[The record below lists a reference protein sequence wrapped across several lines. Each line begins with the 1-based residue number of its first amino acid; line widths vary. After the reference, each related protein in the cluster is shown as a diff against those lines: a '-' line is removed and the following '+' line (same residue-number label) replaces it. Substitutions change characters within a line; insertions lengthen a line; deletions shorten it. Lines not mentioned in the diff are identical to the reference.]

1 MPPHF
6 REECLN
12 GMNWTVKQ
20 NCLIR
25 RNRIALCLSTIFATS
40 GLAIVPQ
47 SLSQAT
53 QMTSQELRGV
63 WLTNIDSDVLFSQD
77 RLNTGI
83 KRLAKLNFNTVYPTV
98 WNGGY
103 TLYPSQVALQATGE
117 TQRLYPDSRETG
129 KRDSREAAQR
139 DRDMLKE
146 LVSVA
151 HSQNLHVVPWFEFGF
166 MAPANSEL
174 VKRHPDWIT
183 QKRDGSKIVMKEG
196 IHPRVWLNPF
206 HPEVQKFMIDLVS
219 EVVTRYDV
227 DGIQFDDHFGLPAPW
242 GYDPYTVN
250 LYRKEHKWKRPSK
263 IATNPEWVR
272 WRASKLTAFMGQ
284 LHQTVKAKN
293 PKAIVS
299 LSPNPARFAYKWF
312 MQDWVTWEKR
322 GYIDELVLQ
331 VYRTDR
337 KGFLSELQRPEIT
350 RAKRRIPVSIGIL
363 SGLKNQHVSMNW
375 IQKQVKWIRSHK
387 FAGVSFFF
395 YETLLA
401 SKTESLTQ
409 RSTAFQTLFPSPIK
423 RSSLSTGW
431 TFSKK

>member
-1 MPPHF
+1 
-6 REECLN
+6 
-12 GMNWTVKQ
+12 MNWIVQQK
-20 NCLIR
+20 R
-25 RNRIALCLSTIFATS
+25 WMGRNGIALFLVTILAVS
-40 GLAIVPQ
+40 GLIIVPH
-47 SLSQAT
+47 SISQAGQPST
-53 QMTSQELRGV
+53 QELRGV
-63 WLTNIDSDVLFSQD
+63 WLTNIDSDVLFSKD
-77 RLNTGI
+77 RLNKGI
-83 KRLAKLNFNTVYPTV
+83 KQLAKLNFNTVYPTV
-98 WNGGY
+98 WSGGY

-117 TQRLYPDSRETG
+117 THRLYPDRQETG
-129 KRDSREAAQR
+129 RRDSREAAQS
-139 DRDMLKE
+139 DRDMLEE
-146 LVSVA
+146 LITVA
-151 HSQNLHVVPWFEFGF
+151 RDQNLHVVPWFEFGF
-166 MAPANSEL
+166 MAPANSAL

-183 QKRDGSKIVMKEG
+183 QRRDGTKVVMKETK
-196 IHPRVWLNPF
+196 HPRVWLNPF
-206 HPEVQKFMIDLVS
+206 HPEVQKLLIDLVS

-250 LYRKEHKWKRPSK
+250 LYRKEHKWKRPSR

-284 LHQTVKAKN
+284 LHQAVKAKN

-350 RAKRRIPVSIGIL
+350 RAKRRIPVSIGVL
-363 SGLKNQHVSMNW
+363 SGLRTQHVSINW

-395 YETLLA
+395 YETLLT
-401 SKTESLTQ
+401 SKTESLAQ
-409 RSTAFQTLFPSPIK
+409 RSTALQRLFPSPIK
-423 RSSLSTGW
+423 RSSLSAGW

>member
-1 MPPHF
+1 MK
-6 REECLN
+6 RI
-12 GMNWTVKQ
+12 VKQ
-20 NCLIR
+20 NQWFGR
-25 RNRIALCLSTIFATS
+25 SRISLCLATIFATS
-40 GLAIVPQ
+40 GLTIVPQ
-47 SLSQAT
+47 SLSQSAQRST
-53 QMTSQELRGV
+53 PELRGV
-63 WLTNIDSDVLFSQD
+63 WLTNIDSDVLFSKDQ
-77 RLNTGI
+77 LNKGI

-98 WNGGY
+98 WSWGH

-117 TQRLYPDSRETG
+117 THRLYPDRQETG
-129 KRDSREAAQR
+129 QRDSREVTQR

-146 LVSVA
+146 LIAVA
-151 HSQNLHVVPWFEFGF
+151 RDQNLHVVPWFEFGF
-166 MAPANSEL
+166 MAPANSAL

-183 QKRDGSKIVMKEG
+183 QRRDGTKVVMKETK
-196 IHPRVWLNPF
+196 HPRVWLNPF
-206 HPEVQKFMIDLVS
+206 HPEVQKLMIDLVS

-272 WRASKLTAFMGQ
+272 WRASKLTAFMGR
-284 LHQTVKAKN
+284 LHQAVKAKN
-293 PKAIVS
+293 PKVMVS
-299 LSPNPARFAYKWF
+299 LAPNPARFAYKWF

-322 GYIDELVLQ
+322 RYIDELVLQ

-337 KGFLSELQRPEIT
+337 RGFLSELQRPEIT

-375 IQKQVKWIRSHK
+375 IQKQVKWTRSHK
-387 FAGVSFFF
+387 FAGVAFFF
-395 YETLLA
+395 YETLLTSRA
-401 SKTESLTQ
+401 ESPEA
-409 RSTAFQTLFPSPIK
+409 RSTGFQALFPNPIK
-423 RSSLSTGW
+423 RSSLSEGW

>member
-1 MPPHF
+1 MAGL
-6 REECLN
+6 ES
-12 GMNWTVKQ
+12 KK
-20 NCLIR
+20 
-25 RNRIALCLSTIFATS
+25 IALGLSTVFAAS

-47 SLSQAT
+47 SISRST
-53 QMTSQELRGV
+53 QNTGQELRGV
-63 WLTNIDSDVLFSQD
+63 WLTNVDSDVLFSQD

-83 KRLAKLNFNTVYPTV
+83 KRLAKLNFNTIYPTV
-98 WNGGY
+98 WNAGH
-103 TLYPSQVALQATGE
+103 TLYPSQVAFQSTGE
-117 TQRLYPDSRETG
+117 THRLYPDSKATG
-129 KRDSREAAQR
+129 QRDSREAAQR

-146 LVSVA
+146 LIAVA
-151 HSQNLHVVPWFEFGF
+151 RRENLHVVPWFEFGF

-174 VKRHPDWIT
+174 VKRHPDWVT
-183 QKRDGSKIVMKEG
+183 QRRDGSKIVMKEG

-206 HPEVQKFMIDLVS
+206 HPGVQKFLIDLAS

-250 LYRKEHKWKRPSK
+250 LYRKEHKWKRPSR

-272 WRASKLTAFMGQ
+272 WRASKLTAFMGK
-284 LHQTVKAKN
+284 LHQAVKAKN
-293 PKAIVS
+293 PKVTIS
-299 LSPNPARFAYKWF
+299 LSPNPARFAYKWY

-337 KGFLSELQRPEIT
+337 KGFLSELQRPEVI

-363 SGLKNQHVSMNW
+363 SGLKNQNVSMNW
-375 IQKQVKWIRSHK
+375 IQKQVKWTRSHK

-395 YETLLA
+395 YETLLT
-401 SKTESLTQ
+401 SKTESLAQ
-409 RSTAFQTLFPSPIK
+409 RSTGLQTLFPNPIR
-423 RSSLSTGW
+423 RSSISEGW
-431 TFSKK
+431 KFSKK

>member
-1 MPPHF
+1 
-6 REECLN
+6 
-12 GMNWTVKQ
+12 MNRIVKQ
-20 NCLIR
+20 NGWVGSKK
-25 RNRIALCLSTIFATS
+25 IALGLSTVFAAL

-47 SLSQAT
+47 SISRST
-53 QMTSQELRGV
+53 QNTGQELRGV
-63 WLTNIDSDVLFSQD
+63 WLTNVDSDVLFSQD

-83 KRLAKLNFNTVYPTV
+83 KRLAKLNFNTIYPTV
-98 WNGGY
+98 WNAGH
-103 TLYPSQVALQATGE
+103 TLYPSQVAFQSTGE
-117 TQRLYPDSRETG
+117 THRLYPDSKATG
-129 KRDSREAAQR
+129 QRDSREAAQR

-146 LVSVA
+146 LIAVA
-151 HSQNLHVVPWFEFGF
+151 RRENLHVVPWFEFGF

-174 VKRHPDWIT
+174 VKRHPDWVT
-183 QKRDGSKIVMKEG
+183 QRRDGSKIVMKEG

-206 HPEVQKFMIDLVS
+206 HPGVQKFLIDLAS

-250 LYRKEHKWKRPSK
+250 LYRKEHKWKRPSR

-272 WRASKLTAFMGQ
+272 WRASKLTAFMGK
-284 LHQTVKAKN
+284 LHQAVKAKN
-293 PKAIVS
+293 PKVTIS
-299 LSPNPARFAYKWF
+299 LSPNPARFAYKWY

-337 KGFLSELQRPEIT
+337 KGFLSELQRPEVI

-375 IQKQVKWIRSHK
+375 IQKQVKWTRSHK

-395 YETLLA
+395 YETLLT
-401 SKTESLTQ
+401 SKTESLAQ
-409 RSTAFQTLFPSPIK
+409 RSTGLQTLFPNPIR
-423 RSSLSTGW
+423 RSSISEGW
-431 TFSKK
+431 KFSKK

>member
-1 MPPHF
+1 
-6 REECLN
+6 
-12 GMNWTVKQ
+12 MNWIVQQK
-20 NCLIR
+20 R
-25 RNRIALCLSTIFATS
+25 WMGRNGIALFLVTILAVS
-40 GLAIVPQ
+40 GLIIVPH
-47 SLSQAT
+47 SISQAGQPST
-53 QMTSQELRGV
+53 QELRGV
-63 WLTNIDSDVLFSQD
+63 WLTNIDSDVLFSKD
-77 RLNTGI
+77 RLNKGI
-83 KRLAKLNFNTVYPTV
+83 KQLAKLNFNTVYPTV
-98 WNGGY
+98 WSGGY

-117 TQRLYPDSRETG
+117 THRLYPDRQETG
-129 KRDSREAAQR
+129 RRDSKEAAQS
-139 DRDMLKE
+139 DRDMLEE
-146 LVSVA
+146 LITVA
-151 HSQNLHVVPWFEFGF
+151 RDQNLHVVPWFEFGF
-166 MAPANSEL
+166 MAPANSAL

-183 QKRDGSKIVMKEG
+183 QRRDGTKVVMKETK
-196 IHPRVWLNPF
+196 HPRVWLNPF
-206 HPEVQKFMIDLVS
+206 HPEVQKLLIDLVS

-250 LYRKEHKWKRPSK
+250 LYRKEHKWKRPSR

-284 LHQTVKAKN
+284 LHQAVKAKN

-350 RAKRRIPVSIGIL
+350 RAKRRIPVSIGVL
-363 SGLKNQHVSMNW
+363 SGLRTQHVSINW

-395 YETLLA
+395 YETLLT
-401 SKTESLTQ
+401 SKTESLAQ
-409 RSTAFQTLFPSPIK
+409 RSTALQRLFPSPIK
-423 RSSLSTGW
+423 RSSLSAGW